1 MKGGSHNY
9 ICICRESG
17 SEHGDRNAIVGDEHQ
32 LASIGAELS
41 VSGVKVDPA
50 AGRGED

>member
-1 MKGGSHNY
+1 MY
-9 ICICRESG
+9 IYIYRESG
-17 SEHGDRNAIVGDEHQ
+17 SEHGEPNAIVGDKDQ

-50 AGRGED
+50 AGRGEY